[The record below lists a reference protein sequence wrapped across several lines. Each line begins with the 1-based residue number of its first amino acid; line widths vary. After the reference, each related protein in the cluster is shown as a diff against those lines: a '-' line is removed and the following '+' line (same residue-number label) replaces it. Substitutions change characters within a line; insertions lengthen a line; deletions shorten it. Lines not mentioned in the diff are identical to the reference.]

1 VRPWAVAATESGRP
15 VFIRGYVTITRLVTP
30 YDPTALRAYRVAGRD
45 AQHAF
50 CGEGGVE
57 RLSVLHRLAWEVA
70 A

>member
-1 VRPWAVAATESGRP
+1 

-57 RLSVLHRLAWEVA
+57 RLSLLHRLAREVA